1 MPRSSQATNNGVSY
15 YAVRVGRKAGIYRT
29 WDECKAEVNAYP
41 GAIFKKFK
49 DLTDAQTFAGPQ
61 AALSAAASTHT
72 SAPGRVNT
80 PMTVGRTH
88 RAAPYTFDGSDGRH
102 KPREGQAGRK
112 GTRVKESVTHPT
124 VPPPLAGET
133 ADKIVVYTDGA
144 SSKNGKKG
152 ARAGVGVYFG
162 AQDPRNI
169 SESLAGPR
177 QTNQRAELMAVLR
190 AIETVSASGSA
201 KTLVICTDSMYT
213 INCVN
218 VWHFKWEKCGWVNS
232 AGQQVNNQDLIRGIL
247 DRMKEYS
254 GSVQFIHVRGHSGIH
269 GNEQADQLAV
279 QGANTVMFI

>member
-1 MPRSSQATNNGVSY
+1 MPRSSTQDGGSY

-49 DLTDAQTFAGPQ
+49 DLNEAQTFAGPQ
-61 AALSAAASTHT
+61 APLSSATSEHT

-80 PMTVGRTH
+80 PMARTH
-88 RAAPYTFDGSDGRH
+88 RAAPYISERSTGDGQR
-102 KPREGQAGRK
+102 KPREVGRK
-112 GTRVKESVTHPT
+112 LTRVNESVTHPT
-124 VPPPLAGET
+124 APPPLVGET
-133 ADKIVVYTDGA
+133 EDKIVVYTDGA

-162 AQDPRNI
+162 ALDPRNI

-190 AIETVSASGSA
+190 AIETVSSSGST

-213 INCVN
+213 INCVS
-218 VWHFKWEKCGWVNS
+218 VWHYKWESCGWVNS
-232 AGQQVNNQDLIRGIL
+232 AGQQVNNQDLIRAIL
-247 DRMKEYS
+247 LSMKEYR
-254 GSVQFIHVRGHSGIH
+254 GSIQFIHVRGHSGIH
-269 GNEQADQLAV
+269 GNEQADLLAV
-279 QGANTVMFI
+279 QGANTVMYI